1 MFFLCTSVPPNPPA
15 KIKNIKRLERD
26 LKFKKTK
33 CRPGNGS
40 VRTKTPV
47 SAFSPMRPK
56 NRLHILVLFF
66 FPAAPTTTTTTP
78 HPHLSQSLRL
88 KSGAPPSARRH
99 LSVPFLGLL
108 GRLLPVGGAAVASAG
123 TVVGYVHIHG
133 RSMASTKPQ
142 DYFRRSN
149 THTCRREA
157 SVEGGDG
164 QKRV

>member
-1 MFFLCTSVPPNPPA
+1 MCISAPPTAHPTPL

-47 SAFSPMRPK
+47 SAISPMSPK
-56 NRLHILVLFF
+56 PHFGTSFF
-66 FPAAPTTTTTTP
+66 FQLPPPPPPASLSESAFERGRHHPC
-78 HPHLSQSLRL
+78 PHLSVL
-88 KSGAPPSARRH
+88 
-99 LSVPFLGLL
+99 FLGL
-108 GRLLPVGGAAVASAG
+108 LLPVGGAAVASAG

-149 THTCRREA
+149 THTCRRDA
-157 SVEGGDG
+157 HTCRGRRLAKMSTKD
-164 QKRV
+164 